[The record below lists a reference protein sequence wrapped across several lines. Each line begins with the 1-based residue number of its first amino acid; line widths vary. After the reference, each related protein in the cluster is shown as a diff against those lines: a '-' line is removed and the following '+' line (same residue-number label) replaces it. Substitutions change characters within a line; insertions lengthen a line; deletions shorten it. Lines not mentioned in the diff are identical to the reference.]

1 MSMEQR
7 LAILEQEVRRL
18 KDIEAIKQLRW
29 EYSRACDDDHN
40 PDRLVPMFAADACIV
55 LNPPFSGE
63 VRGHAALREMFAN
76 NARINGITWTLHYYL
91 QPLITV
97 ADDGRSAKAT
107 WYLWELAKMPDA
119 AGGEEPVW
127 VAGEYFDDY
136 VKQDGLWKFQRIDVH
151 VRLLSPY
158 QDGWVKT
165 MVRGVHPPRAAA
177 SSTENTP

>member
-1 MSMEQR
+1 MSLEQR

-29 EYSRACDDDHN
+29 DYSRACDDNHN
-40 PDRLVPMFAADACIV
+40 PDRLVPMFTTDASIV

-76 NARINGITWTLHYYL
+76 NARVNGITWTLHYYL
-91 QPLITV
+91 QPIIAV
-97 ADDGRSAKAT
+97 ANDGRTAKAT

-119 AGGEEPVW
+119 TGKEEPVW

-136 VKQDGLWKFQRIDVH
+136 VKEDGRWKFQHIDVN

-165 MVRGVHPPRAAA
+165 MVRGVHPDNA
-177 SSTENTP
+177 

>member
-1 MSMEQR
+1 MSLEQR
-7 LAILEQEVRRL
+7 VAILEREVRRL

-29 EYSRACDDDHN
+29 DYSRACDDDHN
-40 PDRLVPMFAADACIV
+40 PDRLVPMFTPDAVIV

-63 VRGHAALREMFAN
+63 VRGHSALREMFAN
-76 NARINGITWTLHYYL
+76 NARVNGITWTLHYYL
-91 QPLITV
+91 QPIIQV
-97 ADDGRSAKAT
+97 ADDGHAAKAT

-119 AGGEEPVW
+119 KGVEEPVW

-136 VKQDGLWKFQRIDVH
+136 VKEEGVWKFSRIDVH

-165 MVRGVHPPRAAA
+165 MVRGVHPVR
-177 SSTENTP
+177 